1 MRDFFKRKL
10 KLERA
15 THTHTHTHT
24 HTTHTQSGDSQGQEA
39 FLVPS
44 ADKQT
49 RNYIYIYINLK
60 AI

>member
-24 HTTHTQSGDSQGQEA
+24 PHILRVEIARAKKRFYYPLLTSKPATI
-39 FLVPS
+39 
-44 ADKQT
+44 
-49 RNYIYIYINLK
+49 YIYIYINLK